1 MKKLLTILGCA
12 AILAGLSFTNLQ
24 AQSNFH
30 KDTLMTMGGP
40 LVVTF
45 IGHSSLHFQYH
56 TVSLYIDPV
65 AQVADYEGMPPADV
79 ILITHE
85 HGDHF
90 DTTLIARLS
99 KPETMLAMT
108 ETCNKLWPRGVVVKN
123 GDFVNLRG
131 IDVEVVPAYNIFHKR
146 GNGKPYHEKGVGNGY
161 ILSFGGYRVY
171 VAGDTEYI
179 PEMKE
184 FKSVDV
190 AFLPVAEPF
199 TMSIMM
205 LDLSAR
211 TLAPKILYPYHLN
224 RTDPDE
230 VVKTLMGSGIDVR
243 IRAMR

>member
-1 MKKLLTILGCA
+1 MKILSSIKIWTFLLL
-12 AILAGLSFTNLQ
+12 GLSGMSLQ
-24 AQSNFH
+24 AQHSFH
-30 KDTLMTMGGP
+30 KDTLITIGGP

-45 IGHSSLHFQYH
+45 IGHSSLHFQFH
-56 TVSLYIDPV
+56 GISLYIDPV
-65 AQVADYEGMPPADV
+65 SQVADYSEMPKASV
-79 ILITHE
+79 ILVTHE

-90 DTTLIARLS
+90 DTTLIAKLS
-99 KPETMLAMT
+99 SSDTKLAMT
-108 ETCNKLWPRGVVVKN
+108 QLCHNIWPMGEVVKN
-123 GDFVNLRG
+123 GDFISLRG
-131 IDVEVVPAYNIFHKR
+131 IDIEVVPAYNIFHKR
-146 GNGKPYHEKGVGNGY
+146 GNGKPYHEKGHGNGY

-184 FKSVDV
+184 FKSIDV

-205 LDLSAR
+205 LDMSAR
-211 TLAPKILYPYHLN
+211 TLSPKILYPYHLN